1 MNSFLNVIRSSFSL
15 NTWEIIGPAIGQ
27 TLYMSF
33 ITVFYSLALGIILG
47 ILLVVTDQNG
57 IYPMPTFNRVFGAV
71 INVLRSF
78 PSMILIILT
87 LPLSRFIVG
96 KSYGPDACIL
106 ALVMVVV
113 PMLSRLVE
121 SSLRDVT
128 RGKVEAAQAMGS
140 SNMRIVV
147 CVLLPEALPSLIR
160 NTTIAFIAIIS
171 TTALAGSFGAG
182 GLGAVAVQYGYDR
195 FETEVLI
202 AAVLVLVVIVQA
214 VQLTGDLLAKH
225 LQHKWS
231 LS

>member
-1 MNSFLNVIRSSFSL
+1 MTALFSVL
-15 NTWEIIGPAIGQ
+15 TEAFSKDTWEIITPAIGQ

-33 ITVFYSLALGIILG
+33 VTVAYSLLLGIFLG
-47 ILLVVTDQNG
+47 ILLVITDNG
-57 IYPMPTFNRVFGAV
+57 GIMPRPTFNKIFGAV

-121 SSLRDVT
+121 SSLREVSK
-128 RGKVEAAQAMGS
+128 GKVEAAQSMGA
-140 SNMRIVV
+140 SNARIIFF
-147 CVLLPEALPSLIR
+147 VLLPEALPSLIR

-182 GLGAVAVQYGYDR
+182 GLGDVAVQYGYER
-195 FETEVLI
+195 FDTPVLI
-202 AAVLVLVVIVQA
+202 AAVVGLVAIVQA
-214 VQLTGDLLAKH
+214 VQITGDLVAKH
-225 LQHKWS
+225 LQHKWA
-231 LS
+231 LG